1 MLGYRVARV
10 PMPINKE
17 ETMMA
22 VDNKKEQE
30 RDELHRAIWAI
41 ADELRGA
48 VDGWDFKN
56 YVLGTMFYRYISE
69 NLTNYINE
77 GEHEAGNL
85 QFDYAKMSDEEAEE
99 AREGLVEEKGFF
111 ILPSEL
117 FCNVQKNCNNEK
129 AFFKDREGKTKN
141 TKDNLNELLEMIF
154 QHIESSAQGSASE
167 NSFAGLFDD
176 FDVNSNKLG
185 STVAKRNERLVK
197 LLDGIASMKL
207 GSVKN
212 HEIDAFG
219 DAYEYLM
226 TMYASNA
233 GKSGGEFFTPADV
246 SELLTRLGTVGKTKI
261 NKVYDPACGSGSL
274 LLKAVKIL
282 GRDAVTNGFYGQEI
296 NITTYNLCRINMF
309 LHDIGFDKFDVEC
322 EDTLTNPQHWDDE
335 PFELIVSNPPYSIK
349 WAGDDN
355 PLLINDPR
363 FAPAGVLAPKSKA
376 DLAFIMHSLS
386 WLAAN
391 GTAAIV
397 CFPGIM
403 YRGGAEQKIRKYL
416 IDNNYID
423 CVIQLPSN
431 LFFGTSIATCIMVMK
446 KGKKDNKVLFIDAT
460 NECIKVTNNNKLTA
474 ENIDKIVDTYA
485 GRSVDDHFSY
495 LADYNEVASN
505 DYNLSVSTYV
515 EAEDTR
521 EKIDIIKLNAE
532 IAEIVAREQELRD
545 EIDKIIAEIEG

>member
-1 MLGYRVARV
+1 
-10 PMPINKE
+10 
-17 ETMMA
+17 MA
-22 VDNKKEQE
+22 VDTKKEQE

-69 NLTNYINE
+69 NLTSYINE
-77 GEHEAGNL
+77 GEIEAGNEG
-85 QFDYAKMSDEEAEE
+85 FDYAQMPDEDAEE
-99 AREGLVEEKGFF
+99 AREGLVMEKGFF

-117 FCNVQKNCNNEK
+117 FCNVRANAQNDE
-129 AFFKDREGKTKN
+129 
-141 TKDNLNELLEMIF
+141 NLNETLERVF
-154 QHIESSAQGSASE
+154 RHIEESAKGSQSE

-185 STVAKRNERLVK
+185 ATVAKRNERLVK
-197 LLDGIASMKL
+197 LLDGIGNMNL
-207 GSVKN
+207 GSVKD
-212 HEIDAFG
+212 HDIDAFG

-246 SELLTRLGTVGKTKI
+246 SELLTRLGTVGKTSL

-274 LLKAVKIL
+274 LLQAVKLL
-282 GRDAVTNGFYGQEI
+282 GKDAVTNGFYGQEI

-309 LHDIGFDKFDVEC
+309 LHDIGFDKFDIEC

-349 WAGDDN
+349 WAGDEN

-376 DLAFIMHSLS
+376 DMAFIMHSLS
-386 WLAAN
+386 WLAPN
-391 GTAAIV
+391 GSAAIV

-403 YRGGAEQKIRKYL
+403 YRGGAEKKIRKYL
-416 IDNNYID
+416 IDNNFVD
-423 CVIQLPSN
+423 CIIQLPSN

-446 KGKKDNKVLFIDAT
+446 RGKADAKTMFIDAS
-460 NECIKVTNNNKLTA
+460 NECIKVSNNNKLTA
-474 ENIDKIVDTYA
+474 DNIKRIVDTYA
-485 GRSVDDHFSY
+485 NREEIQHFSH
-495 LADYNEVASN
+495 LASFEEISEN

-521 EKIDIIKLNAE
+521 EKIDIVKLNAE
-532 IAEIVAREQELRD
+532 IAEIVAREQVLRD

>member
-1 MLGYRVARV
+1 M
-10 PMPINKE
+10 
-17 ETMMA
+17 
-22 VDNKKEQE
+22 VDTKKEQE
-30 RDELHRAIWAI
+30 REELHRAIWAI

-69 NLTNYINE
+69 NLTNYINS
-77 GEHEAGNL
+77 GEQDAGNTE
-85 QFDYAKMSDEEAEE
+85 FDYAKMSDTEAEE

-117 FCNVQKNCNNEK
+117 FCNVNKRADNDE
-129 AFFKDREGKTKN
+129 
-141 TKDNLNELLEMIF
+141 NLNETLERVF
-154 QHIESSAQGSASE
+154 NHIEASAKGSVSE
-167 NSFAGLFDD
+167 SSFAGLFDD

-185 STVAKRNERLVK
+185 STVAKRNERLAK
-197 LLDGIASMKL
+197 LLHGVESMNL
-207 GSVKN
+207 GDVKD
-212 HEIDAFG
+212 HDIDAFG

-226 TMYASNA
+226 TMYASGA

-246 SELLTRLGTVGKTKI
+246 SELLTRLGTVGKTEI

-274 LLKAVKIL
+274 LLKAEKVL
-282 GRDAVTNGFYGQEI
+282 GRDAVRNGFYGQEI

-309 LHDIGFDKFDVEC
+309 LHDIGFDKFDIAC
-322 EDTLTNPQHWDDE
+322 EDTLTAPQHWDDE

-363 FAPAGVLAPKSKA
+363 FSPAGVLAPKSKA
-376 DLAFIMHSLS
+376 DMAFIMHSLS
-386 WLAAN
+386 WLASN

-403 YRGGAEQKIRKYL
+403 YRGGAEQKIRNYL
-416 IDNNYID
+416 IDNNFID
-423 CVIQLPSN
+423 CIIQLPSN
-431 LFFGTSIATCIMVMK
+431 LFFGTSIATCIMVLK
-446 KGKKDNKVLFIDAT
+446 KGKADNKTLFIDAS
-460 NECIKVTNNNKLTA
+460 NECIKVTNNNKLTPD
-474 ENIDKIVDTYA
+474 NIDKIVSTFADRA
-485 GRSVDDHFSY
+485 EEKHFSH
-495 LADYNEVASN
+495 LASYEEIEGN

-521 EKIDIIKLNAE
+521 EKIDIVKLNAE
-532 IAEIVAREQELRD
+532 IEEIVAREQVLRD
-545 EIDKIIAEIEG
+545 EIAKIIAEIEV

>member
-1 MLGYRVARV
+1 
-10 PMPINKE
+10 
-17 ETMMA
+17 MA
-22 VDNKKEQE
+22 EIKKEQE

-69 NLTNYINE
+69 NLAHYINQ
-77 GEHEAGNL
+77 GEQEAGNAD
-85 QFDYAKMSDEEAEE
+85 FDYALMPDDEAEE
-99 AREGLVEEKGFF
+99 AKEGLVNEKGFF

-117 FCNVQKNCNNEK
+117 FSNVCSK
-129 AFFKDREGKTKN
+129 ADTDE
-141 TKDNLNELLEMIF
+141 NLNETLERIF
-154 QHIESSAQGSASE
+154 KHIEESAMGSESE
-167 NSFAGLFDD
+167 SDFAGLFDD

-185 STVAKRNERLVK
+185 STVAKRNERLAK
-197 LLDGIASMKL
+197 LLHGVADMNL
-207 GSVKN
+207 GSVKD
-212 HEIDAFG
+212 HDIDAFG

-246 SELLTRLGTVGKTKI
+246 SELLTRLGTVGKTRI

-274 LLKAVKIL
+274 LLKAEKVL
-282 GRDAVTNGFYGQEI
+282 GKEAVTNGFYGQEI

-309 LHDIGFDKFDVEC
+309 LHDIGFDKFDIAC
-322 EDTLTNPQHWDDE
+322 DDTLTSPQHWDDE

-349 WAGDDN
+349 WAGDSN

-363 FAPAGVLAPKSKA
+363 YAPAGVLAPKSKA
-376 DLAFIMHSLS
+376 DMAFIMHSLS
-386 WLAAN
+386 WLAPN

-403 YRGGAEQKIRKYL
+403 YRGGAEKKIRKYL
-416 IDNNYID
+416 VDNNFVD
-423 CVIQLPSN
+423 CIIQLPSN
-431 LFFGTSIATCIMVMK
+431 LFFGTSIATCIMVLK
-446 KGKKDNKVLFIDAT
+446 KGKADNTTIFIDAT
-460 NECIKVTNNNKLTA
+460 KECIKVTNNNRLT
-474 ENIDKIVDTYA
+474 EDNLQKIVSA
-485 GRSVDDHFSY
+485 FARREEIKHFSH
-495 LADYNEVASN
+495 VANYEEIAEN

-521 EKIDIIKLNAE
+521 EVIDIKKLNAE
-532 IAEIVAREQELRD
+532 IEEIVLREAELRD
-545 EIDKIIAEIEG
+545 AIRNIIEEIEGGV

>member
-1 MLGYRVARV
+1 M
-10 PMPINKE
+10 ID
-17 ETMMA
+17 T
-22 VDNKKEQE
+22 KKEQE

-69 NLTNYINE
+69 NLTSYINT
-77 GEHEAGNL
+77 GEAEAGNTD
-85 QFDYAKMSDEEAEE
+85 FDFARMSDTDAEE

-117 FCNVQKNCNNEK
+117 FCNVRTRAASDE
-129 AFFKDREGKTKN
+129 
-141 TKDNLNELLEMIF
+141 NLNETLERIF
-154 QHIESSAQGSASE
+154 RHIEESAKGTSSEGQ
-167 NSFAGLFDD
+167 FAGLFDD

-185 STVAKRNERLVK
+185 ATVAKRNEKLVK
-197 LLDGIASMKL
+197 LLNGVADMNL
-207 GSVKN
+207 GDVR
-212 HEIDAFG
+212 HHDIDAFG

-246 SELLTRLGTVGKTKI
+246 SELLTRLGTVGKTEI

-274 LLKAVKIL
+274 LLKAEKVL
-282 GRDAVTNGFYGQEI
+282 GRDKVRNGFFGQEI

-309 LHDIGFDKFDVEC
+309 LHDIEFDKFDIAC
-322 EDTLTNPQHWDDE
+322 EDTLTSPQHWDDE

-349 WAGDDN
+349 WAGDEN

-386 WLAAN
+386 WLAPN

-416 IDNNYID
+416 IDNNFVD

-431 LFFGTSIATCIMVMK
+431 LFFGTSIATCIMMLK
-446 KGKKDNKVLFIDAT
+446 KGKSDSRVLFIDAT
-460 NECIKVTNNNKLTA
+460 NECIKVTNNNKLTQA
-474 ENIDKIVDTYA
+474 NMDKIVDTFA
-485 GRSVDDHFSY
+485 GRVEVEHFSH
-495 LADYNEVASN
+495 LATYDEVAGN

-521 EKIDIIKLNAE
+521 EKVDIVKLNAE
-532 IAEIVAREQELRD
+532 IREIVAREQILRD
-545 EIDKIIAEIEG
+545 EIDNIIAEIEGADA

>member
-1 MLGYRVARV
+1 MGLD
-10 PMPINKE
+10 
-17 ETMMA
+17 T
-22 VDNKKEQE
+22 KKEQE
-30 RDELHRAIWAI
+30 REELHRAIWAI

-69 NLTNYINE
+69 NLTAYVNE
-77 GEHEAGNL
+77 GEHEAGNDT
-85 QFDYAKMSDEEAEE
+85 FDYATMSDNEAEE

-111 ILPSEL
+111 IFPSEL
-117 FCNVQKNCNNEK
+117 FCNV
-129 AFFKDREGKTKN
+129 RKTASE
-141 TKDNLNELLEMIF
+141 DENLNETLERVF
-154 QHIESSAQGSASE
+154 RHIEESAKGSQSE

-176 FDVNSNKLG
+176 YDVNSNKLG
-185 STVAKRNERLVK
+185 ATVAKRNERLAK
-197 LLDGIASMKL
+197 LLDGVAAMNL
-207 GSVKN
+207 GSVKD
-212 HEIDAFG
+212 HDIDAFG

-246 SELLTRLGTVGKTKI
+246 SELLTRLGTVGKKEI

-274 LLKAVKIL
+274 LLKAEKVL
-282 GRDAVTNGFYGQEI
+282 GKEAVRNGFFGQEI

-309 LHDIGFDKFDVEC
+309 LHDIGFDKFNIAC

-349 WAGDDN
+349 WEGDDN

-386 WLAAN
+386 WLASN

-416 IDNNYID
+416 IDNNFVDAI
-423 CVIQLPSN
+423 IQLPSN

-446 KGKKDNKVLFIDAT
+446 KGKNDNKVLFIDAT
-460 NECIKVTNNNKLTA
+460 GECVKVTNNNKLTA
-474 ENIDKIVDTYA
+474 ENIQRIVDTYA
-485 GRSVDDHFSY
+485 GRENIEYFSY
-495 LADYNEVASN
+495 LASYEDISEN

-515 EAEDTR
+515 EAKDTR
-521 EKIDIIKLNAE
+521 EKIDIVKLNAE
-532 IAEIVAREQELRD
+532 IKEIVAREQVLRD
-545 EIDKIIAEIEG
+545 EIDKIIAEIEV

>member
-1 MLGYRVARV
+1 MKGDAI
-10 PMPINKE
+10 MPI
-17 ETMMA
+17 
-22 VDNKKEQE
+22 DNKKEQE
-30 RDELHRAIWAI
+30 REELHRAIWAI

-69 NLTNYINE
+69 NLTAYVNE
-77 GEHEAGNL
+77 GEWEAGDET
-85 QFDYAKMSDEEAEE
+85 FDYTRMSDEEAEE

-117 FCNVQKNCNNEK
+117 FCNVHAKCNNEK
-129 AFFKDREGKTKN
+129 ATFKDREGKIKN
-141 TKDNLNELLEMIF
+141 IKDNLNELLEMVF
-154 QHIESSAQGSASE
+154 QHIEESAQGSESE
-167 NSFAGLFDD
+167 NSFSGLFDD

-185 STVAKRNERLVK
+185 STVAKRNERLAK
-197 LLDGIASMKL
+197 LLDGIATMNL
-207 GSVKN
+207 GSVKD
-212 HEIDAFG
+212 HDIDAFG

-246 SELLTRLGTVGKTKI
+246 SELLTRLGTVGKKKV
-261 NKVYDPACGSGSL
+261 NKVYDPACGSGFL

-282 GRDAVTNGFYGQEI
+282 GKDAVTTGFFGQEI

-309 LHDIGFDKFDVEC
+309 LHDIGFDKFDIEC
-322 EDTLTNPQHWDDE
+322 EDTLINPQNWDDE

-376 DLAFIMHSLS
+376 DMAFIMHSLS
-386 WLAAN
+386 WLASN

-403 YRGGAEQKIRKYL
+403 YRGGEKQKIRKYL
-416 IDNNYID
+416 IDNNYVD
-423 CVIQLPSN
+423 CIIQLPSN

-446 KGKKDNKVLFIDAT
+446 KNKVDNKTLFIDAT
-460 NECIKVTNNNKLTA
+460 NECIKVTNNNKLTPK
-474 ENIDKIVDTYA
+474 NIDHIVDVFA
-485 GRSVDDHFSY
+485 KRDEVEHFSH
-495 LADYNEVASN
+495 LASYEEVSGN

-515 EAEDTR
+515 AAEDTR
-521 EKIDIIKLNAE
+521 EKIDIVKLNAE
-532 IAEIVAREQELRD
+532 IKEIVAREQVLRD
-545 EIDKIIAEIEG
+545 EIDKIIAEIEVNA

>member
-1 MLGYRVARV
+1 
-10 PMPINKE
+10 
-17 ETMMA
+17 MA
-22 VDNKKEQE
+22 EIKKEQE

-69 NLTNYINE
+69 NLTHYINQ
-77 GEHEAGNL
+77 GEQEAGNAD
-85 QFDYAKMSDEEAEE
+85 FDYARMPDDEAEE
-99 AREGLVEEKGFF
+99 AKEGLVNEKGFF

-117 FCNVQKNCNNEK
+117 FSNVCSK
-129 AFFKDREGKTKN
+129 ADTDE
-141 TKDNLNELLEMIF
+141 NLNETLERIF
-154 QHIESSAQGSASE
+154 KHIEESAMGSESE
-167 NSFAGLFDD
+167 SDFAGLFDD

-185 STVAKRNERLVK
+185 STVAKRNERLAK
-197 LLDGIASMKL
+197 LLHGVADMNL
-207 GSVKN
+207 GSVKD
-212 HEIDAFG
+212 HDIDAFG

-246 SELLTRLGTVGKTKI
+246 SELLTRLGTVGKTRI

-274 LLKAVKIL
+274 LLKAEKVL
-282 GRDAVTNGFYGQEI
+282 GKEAVTNGFYGQEI

-309 LHDIGFDKFDVEC
+309 LHDIGFDKFDIAC
-322 EDTLTNPQHWDDE
+322 DDTLTSPQHWDDE

-349 WAGDDN
+349 WAGDSN

-363 FAPAGVLAPKSKA
+363 YAPAGVLAPKSKA
-376 DLAFIMHSLS
+376 DMAFIMHSLS
-386 WLAAN
+386 WLAPN

-403 YRGGAEQKIRKYL
+403 YRGGAEKKIRKYL
-416 IDNNYID
+416 IDNNFVD
-423 CVIQLPSN
+423 CIIQLPSN
-431 LFFGTSIATCIMVMK
+431 LFFGTSIATCIMVLK
-446 KGKKDNKVLFIDAT
+446 KGKADNTTIFIDAT
-460 NECIKVTNNNKLTA
+460 KECIKVTNNNRLT
-474 ENIDKIVDTYA
+474 EDNLQKIVSA
-485 GRSVDDHFSY
+485 FARREEIKHFSH
-495 LADYNEVASN
+495 VANYEEIAEN

-521 EKIDIIKLNAE
+521 EVIDIKKLNAE
-532 IAEIVAREQELRD
+532 IEEIVLREAELRD
-545 EIDKIIAEIEG
+545 AIRNIIEEIEGGV

>member
-1 MLGYRVARV
+1 M
-10 PMPINKE
+10 
-17 ETMMA
+17 
-22 VDNKKEQE
+22 VDTQKEQE
-30 RDELHRAIWAI
+30 REELHRAIWSI

-69 NLTNYINE
+69 NLCNYVNQ
-77 GEHEAGNL
+77 GEIEAGNTA
-85 QFDYAKMSDEEAEE
+85 FDFAEMPDEEAEE
-99 AREGLVEEKGFF
+99 ARDGLVEEKGFF

-117 FCNVQKNCNNEK
+117 FCNVRKRAKNDE
-129 AFFKDREGKTKN
+129 
-141 TKDNLNELLEMIF
+141 NLNETLERVF
-154 QHIESSAQGSASE
+154 RHIEESAQGSEAESD
-167 NSFAGLFDD
+167 FAGLFDD
-176 FDVNSNKLG
+176 YDVNSNKLG
-185 STVAKRNERLVK
+185 ATVAKRNEKLVK
-197 LLDGIASMKL
+197 LLDGVGEMKL
-207 GSVKN
+207 GNVKD
-212 HEIDAFG
+212 HAIDAFG

-246 SELLTRLGTVGKTKI
+246 SELLTRLGTVGKTEI

-274 LLKAVKIL
+274 LLKAEKIL
-282 GRDAVTNGFYGQEI
+282 GRDAVRNGFYGQEI

-309 LHDIGFDKFDVEC
+309 LHDVGFDKFDIAC
-322 EDTLTNPQHWDDE
+322 EDTLQNPQHWDDE

-349 WAGDDN
+349 WAGKDD

-376 DLAFIMHSLS
+376 DMAFIMHSLS
-386 WLAAN
+386 WLASN

-416 IDNNYID
+416 VDNNYVD
-423 CVIQLPSN
+423 CIIQLPSN

-446 KGKKDNKVLFIDAT
+446 KNKADNKILFIDAT
-460 NECIKVTNNNKLTA
+460 NECVKITNNNKLTP
-474 ENIDKIVDTYA
+474 ENIHRIVEA
-485 GRSVDDHFSY
+485 FAKREESAHFAHLASY
-495 LADYNEVASN
+495 EEVSGN

-521 EKIDIIKLNAE
+521 ENIDIVKLNAE
-532 IAEIVAREQELRD
+532 IKEIVAREQVLRE
-545 EIDKIIAEIEG
+545 EIDKIIAEIEVQ

>member
-1 MLGYRVARV
+1 M
-10 PMPINKE
+10 ID
-17 ETMMA
+17 T
-22 VDNKKEQE
+22 KKEQE

-69 NLTNYINE
+69 NLTSYINT
-77 GEHEAGNL
+77 GEAEAGNPD
-85 QFDYAKMSDEEAEE
+85 FDFARMSDADAEE

-117 FCNVQKNCNNEK
+117 FCNVRSRATSDE
-129 AFFKDREGKTKN
+129 
-141 TKDNLNELLEMIF
+141 NLNETLERIF
-154 QHIESSAQGSASE
+154 RHIEESAKGTSSEGQ
-167 NSFAGLFDD
+167 FAGLFDD

-185 STVAKRNERLVK
+185 ATVAKRNEKLVK
-197 LLDGIASMKL
+197 LLDGVADMNL
-207 GSVKN
+207 GDVR
-212 HEIDAFG
+212 HHDIDAFG

-246 SELLTRLGTVGKTKI
+246 SELLTRLGTVGKTEI

-274 LLKAVKIL
+274 LLKAEKVL
-282 GRDAVTNGFYGQEI
+282 GRDKVRNGFFGQEI

-309 LHDIGFDKFDVEC
+309 LHDIEFDKFDIAC
-322 EDTLTNPQHWDDE
+322 EDTLTSPQHWDDE

-349 WAGDDN
+349 WAGDEN

-386 WLAAN
+386 WLAPN

-416 IDNNYID
+416 IDNNFVD

-431 LFFGTSIATCIMVMK
+431 LFFGTSIATCIMVLK
-446 KGKKDNKVLFIDAT
+446 KGKADSRVLFIDAT
-460 NECIKVTNNNKLTA
+460 NECIKVTNNNKLTQA
-474 ENIDKIVDTYA
+474 NMDKIVDTFA
-485 GRSVDDHFSY
+485 GREEVEHFSH
-495 LADYNEVASN
+495 LATYDEVSEN

-521 EKIDIIKLNAE
+521 EKVDIVKLNAE
-532 IAEIVAREQELRD
+532 IREIVAREQVLRD
-545 EIDKIIAEIEG
+545 EIDKIIAEIEGADA